1 MSVFLIFW
9 SVDMKRGTS
18 LQRILKVQDDL
29 RRMAEAKL
37 MALSL
42 REAELQA
49 MEQHILQSLTSQD
62 PREVALASMAGDR
75 LRWLDRDLKEN
86 QAAQTNAQTD
96 MRRILM
102 HTLTCKRMAK
112 RAQEQERIV
121 DERRALA
128 DILDEH
134 QARCASFE

>member
-1 MSVFLIFW
+1 
-9 SVDMKRGTS
+9 MKRGTS

>member
-1 MSVFLIFW
+1 LLVFLIFW
-9 SVDMKRGTS
+9 SADMKRGTS

-29 RRMAEAKL
+29 RRKAEVKL
-37 MALSL
+37 MALRL
-42 REAELQA
+42 REAELQS

-62 PREVALASMAGDR
+62 PREMALASMAGDR

-86 QAAQTNAQTD
+86 QAAQTEAQED

-102 HTLTCKRMAK
+102 HRLTCARMAK
-112 RAQEQERIV
+112 RAQEQERV
-121 DERRALA
+121 DDERRALA